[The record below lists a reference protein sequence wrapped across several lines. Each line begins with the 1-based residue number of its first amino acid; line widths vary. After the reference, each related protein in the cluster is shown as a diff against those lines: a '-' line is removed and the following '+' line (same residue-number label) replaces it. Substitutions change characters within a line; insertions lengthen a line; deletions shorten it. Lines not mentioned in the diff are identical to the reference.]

1 MRLFLLPRSAP
12 ALIVLGALTACG
24 GEADTP
30 DAGAP
35 TTPAP
40 TESTVAETS
49 SEPVPASSEESSSA
63 DDGQG
68 AEADTEDPGGGGA
81 APGVGDA
88 CALLDTRVLDTVMEG
103 STTMLGTPFE
113 FAEPIQESPSEFCSW
128 KETNTGL
135 WLQLTL
141 EPAAI
146 SAVDDH
152 SGRAYN
158 IDVEPTP
165 VAQDGPGS
173 DAVLLIDTAFD
184 EVGGEGFAYGY
195 FFVAGEVT
203 VFVESVGLD
212 LGEDGLRALADEAAS
227 RLETS

>member
-1 MRLFLLPRSAP
+1 MRLLLPPRSAP

-30 DAGAP
+30 DAAAP
-35 TTPAP
+35 STP
-40 TESTVAETS
+40 TQTQSTAVETS
-49 SEPVPASSEESSSA
+49 SEPAPESSEESSIV

-68 AEADTEDPGGGGA
+68 TEADSGGAEA

-88 CALLDTRVLDTVMEG
+88 CAVLDATFLDTVMEG

-113 FAEPIQESPSEFCSW
+113 FAEPLQESPSEFCSW
-128 KETNTGL
+128 KEMNTGL
-135 WLQLTL
+135 SLQLTL
-141 EPAAI
+141 ESTAV

-158 IDVEPTP
+158 IDVEPTA

-173 DAVLLIDTAFD
+173 DAVLLIDNAFD
-184 EVGGEGFAYGY
+184 EVGGEGVAYGY
-195 FFVAGEVT
+195 FFVAGDVT
-203 VFVESVGLD
+203 VFVETAGLD
-212 LGEDGLRALADEAAS
+212 VGEDGLRALADEAAS
-227 RLETS
+227 RLGTV